1 MFLLDVDSS
10 IRFLHLCK
18 RFKMLRIV
26 IFFRSK
32 ILFIALAQRDAGI
45 PSGALMS
52 TCQLCTGAI
61 IMIASVH
68 VECAAHRM
76 AVYQSAPSNSCAISR
91 YHRVTVVRSNFDEES
106 FDFAFLMFVLDA
118 ALKNLFLLV

>member
-1 MFLLDVDSS
+1 MHTAVQISRVLAMYACLPV
-10 IRFLHLCK
+10 RVC
-18 RFKMLRIV
+18 MCAV
-26 IFFRSK
+26 
-32 ILFIALAQRDAGI
+32 FIALAQRDAGI

-76 AVYQSAPSNSCAISR
+76 TVYQSAPSNSCAISR

-106 FDFAFLMFVLDA
+106 FDFAFLMVVLDA
-118 ALKNLFLLV
+118 AF